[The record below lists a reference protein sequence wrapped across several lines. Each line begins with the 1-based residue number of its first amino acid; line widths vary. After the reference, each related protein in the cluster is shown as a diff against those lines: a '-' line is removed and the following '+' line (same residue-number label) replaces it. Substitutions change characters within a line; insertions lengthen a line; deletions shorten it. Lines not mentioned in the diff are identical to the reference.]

1 MDHQEITKAF
11 GANLKQLR
19 KDAGLTQV
27 ELAERLGYSSKAVSK
42 WESGECIAPAV
53 LLPTIAKILHTD
65 VNSLLRHSDEI
76 AYFLGVDGGGTKTEF
91 LLAKANGEIIRQTIL
106 SGCNPND
113 VGLSACFEVLKQGI
127 TELCRDIPHDQ
138 ISLFAGFAGCGTGPN
153 RQKTLQFLSTFG
165 FRQMDCN
172 SDTYNAMAATL
183 GDRNG
188 IIVIAGTG
196 SITFVQKNGEKHRRG
211 GFNYL
216 FEEGGSGYTVG
227 RDAFHFALKAEE
239 RGNTDSLLY
248 RLVLKQCE
256 TERAVDH
263 LAEIYTGGKK
273 KVASF
278 APLVFEAAKAGDPH
292 ALEILER
299 NAAVLAQEIED
310 GAEVLG
316 EENPEVILIGGLC
329 KQEDLLLPMIK
340 KYLTINCRLRTHTSS
355 LAKGALYLAGWKEN
369 TSC

>member
-1 MDHQEITKAF
+1 MEQQEITKAF
-11 GANLKQLR
+11 GANLRQFR
-19 KDAGLTQV
+19 KEAGLTQV
-27 ELAERLGYSSKAVSK
+27 QLAERLGYSSKAVSK
-42 WESGECIAPAV
+42 WESGECVAPAV
-53 LLPTIAKILHTD
+53 LLPAIAKELHTD
-65 VNSLLRHSDEI
+65 VNSLLRFSEEI
-76 AYFLGVDGGGTKTEF
+76 SYYLGIDGGGTKTEF
-91 LLAKANGEIIRQTIL
+91 LLAKAEGEIVGQVVL
-106 SGCNPND
+106 EGCNPND
-113 VGLSACFEVLKQGI
+113 VGINACFETLKKGI
-127 TELCRDIPHDQ
+127 ADLCGELPHDQ
-138 ISLFAGFAGCGTGPN
+138 ISLFAGFAGCGTGAN
-153 RQKTLQFLSTFG
+153 RQKALQFLSTLG
-165 FRQMDCN
+165 FRQVDCN

-227 RDAFHFALKAEE
+227 RDAYHFALKAEE
-239 RGNTDSLLY
+239 RGKTESLLY
-248 RLVLKQCE
+248 RLVTQQCG
-256 TERAVDH
+256 TPRAIDV

-278 APLVFEAAKAGDPH
+278 APVVFEAAKAGDPH

-299 NAAVLAQEIED
+299 NAAVLAQEIKD

-316 EENPEVILIGGLC
+316 EPDPEVILIGGLC
-329 KQEDLLLPMIK
+329 RQKELLLPMIQ
-340 KYLTINCRLRTHTSS
+340 KYLNIDCRLRFHEGS

-369 TSC
+369 PSC